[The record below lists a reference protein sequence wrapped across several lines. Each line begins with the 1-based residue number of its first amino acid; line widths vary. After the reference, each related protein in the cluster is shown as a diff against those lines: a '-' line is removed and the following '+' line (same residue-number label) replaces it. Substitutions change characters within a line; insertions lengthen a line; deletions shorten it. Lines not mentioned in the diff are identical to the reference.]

1 MNFMVIVD
9 ATPDNK
15 IAKWQP
21 DFATR
26 AEANAHIAMVAE
38 NYPKAFVV
46 ENPPAFGM
54 DYATVDMDAKTFV
67 YDNVRYDAQKVKDE
81 AQGKINRLEETVTA
95 RRTRD
100 ALASDEGKAW
110 IANIEDKIK
119 VERDKL

>member
-1 MNFMVIVD
+1 MSFLVIVD

-15 IAKWQP
+15 IAKLQKYE
-21 DFATR
+21 TR
-26 AEANAHIAMVAE
+26 LDADAHISRIAE
-38 NYPKAFVV
+38 RYPKAFIV

-67 YDNVRYDAQKVKDE
+67 YDNVRYDAEQIKTN
-81 AQGKINRLEETVTA
+81 AQGEINRLEGMVTP
-95 RRTRD
+95 RRMRD

-110 IANIEDKIK
+110 VANVEAKIK